1 MAGISDSGNPDDIHI
16 HLEQILSAD
25 ASRAEDVEGESELEK
40 IARQSVRLSPT
51 LRRRTSASLEA
62 LTAAVPGLSDVEAKK
77 LLTTRAGRDALKKG
91 QRALT
96 RVDDHL
102 QSVSGRRN
110 PQIGRSYGVYGR
122 NPETFGG
129 VYRALGQCVTENERI
144 KALATDAPDRARV
157 FTPYVELLVTQAYEE
172 LKGILGARLSTRAD
186 LSQQVAVRDEV
197 LKEAVAAIS
206 AVRCHLYANLP
217 LGKRDPDLR
226 EYGFR
231 PLRAGRPSASV
242 DDAEEDETDEEE
254 AA

>member
-25 ASRAEDVEGESELEK
+25 ASRAGEVEGESELEK
-40 IARQSVRLSPT
+40 IARESVRLPPV
-51 LRRRTSASLEA
+51 LRRGVGASLEA

-91 QRALT
+91 QRALA

-102 QSVSGRRN
+102 HSVAGRRN

-129 VYRALGQCVTENERI
+129 VYRALGQCVTENDRI
-144 KALATDAPDRARV
+144 KAGASDAPERARL
-157 FTPYVELLVTQAYEE
+157 FTPYVELVVTQAHEE
-172 LKGILGARLSTRAD
+172 LKAIVGARLSTRAD
-186 LSQQVAVRDEV
+186 LSQQVAVKDEV
-197 LKEAVAAIS
+197 LREAGAAIS
-206 AVRCHLYANLP
+206 AVRSHLYANLP

-231 PLRAGRPSASV
+231 PIHVGRTSASV
-242 DDAEEDETDEEE
+242 EEDTDEEE